1 MRGAGLPGSRLQITS
16 LKGNAMDN
24 NQDSNQQTS
33 TTDVSVSQD
42 SKNLALL
49 LWLGTIFFGFIPG
62 LVMYLVK
69 KDDAY
74 ILDQSKEAL
83 NWSITALIGYV
94 AGMIL
99 AIIVIGV
106 FVMAAVGICHLVF
119 CIMGVIAASSGKPF
133 RVPYAL
139 RLIK

>member
-1 MRGAGLPGSRLQITS
+1 M
-16 LKGNAMDN
+16 MDN
-24 NQDSNQQTS
+24 NQDSSQSASISNAPA
-33 TTDVSVSQD
+33 TTSQD

-62 LVMYLVK
+62 LIIYLVK

-99 AIIVIGV
+99 AVIVIGV
-106 FVMAAVGICHLVF
+106 LVMAAVGICHLVF
-119 CIMGVIAASSGKPF
+119 CILGIVAVSSGKPF

>member
-1 MRGAGLPGSRLQITS
+1 MENNETPNEVPKTETAATEVAIT
-16 LKGNAMDN
+16 A
-24 NQDSNQQTS
+24 
-33 TTDVSVSQD
+33 SQD
-42 SKNLALL
+42 AKNLVLL
-49 LWLGTIFFGFIPG
+49 LWLGTLFFGFIPG
-62 LVMYLVK
+62 LLMYLLK

-74 ILDQSKEAL
+74 VLDQSKEAL

-99 AIIVIGV
+99 TIILVGIL
-106 FVMAAVGICHLVF
+106 VMAAVGICHLVF
-119 CIMGVIAASSGKPF
+119 CIMGVIAATSGKTF

>member
-1 MRGAGLPGSRLQITS
+1 
-16 LKGNAMDN
+16 MDN
-24 NQDSNQQTS
+24 NQDSSQNTETDLTTS
-33 TTDVSVSQD
+33 ISQD
-42 SKNLALL
+42 TKNLALL
-49 LWLGTIFFGFIPG
+49 LWLGTIFFGFIPA
-62 LVMYLVK
+62 LVIYLVK

-119 CIMGVIAASSGKPF
+119 CIMGIIAVSSGKPF

>member
-1 MRGAGLPGSRLQITS
+1 M
-16 LKGNAMDN
+16 MDN
-24 NQDSNQQTS
+24 NQDSSQSAAISNAPA
-33 TTDVSVSQD
+33 TTSQD

-62 LVMYLVK
+62 LIIYLVK

-94 AGMIL
+94 VGMIL
-99 AIIVIGV
+99 AVIVIGV
-106 FVMAAVGICHLVF
+106 LVMAAVGLCHLVF
-119 CIMGVIAASSGKPF
+119 CILGIVAVSSGKPF

>member
-1 MRGAGLPGSRLQITS
+1 M
-16 LKGNAMDN
+16 MDN
-24 NQDSNQQTS
+24 NQDSSQSASISNAPA
-33 TTDVSVSQD
+33 TTSQD

-62 LVMYLVK
+62 LIIYLVK

-99 AIIVIGV
+99 AVIVIGV
-106 FVMAAVGICHLVF
+106 FVMVAVGICHLVF
-119 CIMGVIAASSGKPF
+119 CILGIVAVSSGKPF

>member
-1 MRGAGLPGSRLQITS
+1 ME
-16 LKGNAMDN
+16 N
-24 NQDSNQQTS
+24 NQESSQQESGQQTQVDGLA
-33 TTDVSVSQD
+33 TSVSQD

-62 LVMYLVK
+62 LIMYLVK

-74 ILDQSKEAL
+74 VLDQSKEAL

-106 FVMAAVGICHLVF
+106 FVMFAVGICHLVF
-119 CIMGVIAASSGKPF
+119 CILGIVAATSAKPF
-133 RVPYAL
+133 RVPFAL

>member
-1 MRGAGLPGSRLQITS
+1 
-16 LKGNAMDN
+16 MDN
-24 NQDSNQQTS
+24 NQDSNQQTP
-33 TTDVSVSQD
+33 TTDVSLSVSQD

-119 CIMGVIAASSGKPF
+119 CIMGVIAVSSGKSF

>member
-1 MRGAGLPGSRLQITS
+1 
-16 LKGNAMDN
+16 MDN
-24 NQDSNQQTS
+24 NQGSNQQTS
-33 TTDVSVSQD
+33 TSDISLSVSQD

-62 LVMYLVK
+62 LVMFLVK

-99 AIIVIGV
+99 TIIVIGV
-106 FVMAAVGICHLVF
+106 VVMLAVGICHLVF
-119 CIMGVIAASSGKPF
+119 CILGVIAASNGKPF

>member
-1 MRGAGLPGSRLQITS
+1 
-16 LKGNAMDN
+16 MDN
-24 NQDSNQQTS
+24 NQDSSQSASISNAPA
-33 TTDVSVSQD
+33 TTSQD

-62 LVMYLVK
+62 LIIYLVK

-99 AIIVIGV
+99 AVIVIGV
-106 FVMAAVGICHLVF
+106 FVMVAVGICHLVF
-119 CIMGVIAASSGKPF
+119 CILGIVAVSSGKPF

>member
-1 MRGAGLPGSRLQITS
+1 
-16 LKGNAMDN
+16 MDN
-24 NQDSNQQTS
+24 NQGSSQNTS
-33 TTDVSVSQD
+33 TTDVTTSVSQD

-62 LVMYLVK
+62 LIMYLVK

-99 AIIVIGV
+99 AVIIIGV

-119 CIMGVIAASSGKPF
+119 CILGVIAVSSGKPF